1 MTFKVYPRYISSNQP
16 TKTLMSATR
25 LMSNTTR
32 NIFFPRQCLHFH
44 SGACTVLAIQVPN
57 LGLKIWD
64 SKIWDFFNGKSPKFQ
79 VPILDL
85 YCKHCT
91 CRQQQRHKWRRLVL
105 VAVAAYTTQVLT
117 SCLLLVPADQ
127 SCAIVEPLVSSSGVA
142 VQLLSPTWDEAAVAA
157 AAVPATTSSTFP
169 LSLQY
174 SHSSARIL
182 FTTSVRSACSDKK
195 ETNRGHSL

>member
-1 MTFKVYPRYISSNQP
+1 MKNKSALIGKLYSAPAPLWISKEILCVCESACQWQCENLDPNTFIKLWNY
-16 TKTLMSATR
+16 M
-25 LMSNTTR
+25 
-32 NIFFPRQCLHFH
+32 QCLQYR
-44 SGACTVLAIQVPN
+44 CQ
-57 LGLKIWD
+57 IWD
-64 SKIWDFFNGKSPKFQ
+64 SQIWDFFNGKSPKFQ

-169 LSLQY
+169 LFPTLTVPHGFSPQHPFGL
-174 SHSSARIL
+174 
-182 FTTSVRSACSDKK
+182 
-195 ETNRGHSL
+195 

>member
-1 MTFKVYPRYISSNQP
+1 M
-16 TKTLMSATR
+16 
-25 LMSNTTR
+25 
-32 NIFFPRQCLHFH
+32 
-44 SGACTVLAIQVPN
+44 
-57 LGLKIWD
+57 GLKIWD

-142 VQLLSPTWDEAAVAA
+142 VQLLSPTSDEAAVAA
-157 AAVPATTSSTFP
+157 AAVPATTSPTFP
-169 LSLQY
+169 LFSSLTVLVLPFLSVFSTLTVPHGFSSQHPFVRLVATRKKPIGVTAFDIWNM
-174 SHSSARIL
+174 SHL
-182 FTTSVRSACSDKK
+182 EHC
-195 ETNRGHSL
+195 